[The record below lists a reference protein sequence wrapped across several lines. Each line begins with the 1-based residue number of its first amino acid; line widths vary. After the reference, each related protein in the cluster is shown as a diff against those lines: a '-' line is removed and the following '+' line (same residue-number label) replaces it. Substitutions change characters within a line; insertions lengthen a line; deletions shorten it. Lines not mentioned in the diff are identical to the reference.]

1 MLGAV
6 IAAIFLLVFGAG
18 ILRLVGQF
26 FITAVVFAFKVI
38 CVFFGVLAALIYMV
52 LRQLVPFV
60 AKHLAIAV
68 PWAISALVT
77 AGLIIYAVGRKI
89 FHGESVTAFVEKL
102 IPPKEIPSR
111 GTDFSLLVIELADS
125 IHADILSRLEI
136 QIELVREFF
145 KPLRNE
151 E

>member
-6 IAAIFLLVFGAG
+6 IAAILLLIFGAG

-26 FITAVVFAFKVI
+26 FITAVVFAFKLV

-60 AKHLAIAV
+60 AKQLAVAV

-102 IPPKEIPSR
+102 IPPRETSR

-136 QIELVREFF
+136 QIALVREFF